1 MFVVMFSCQDID
13 LIPVSSS
20 VAPERLAQLAEFA
33 LFGFE
38 CLASG
43 LTRSLPWRALGLRAE
58 FIPLWFWVFGLRADT
73 LSALACAWPTGR
85 VHSFWFWVFGL
96 RADMLSAWRALG
108 LQAEFTPHWFW
119 VLGLRAEPLSAWGDC
134 LLIYLTS
141 FIKNNLQFSSNDL
154 SFD

>member
-1 MFVVMFSCQDID
+1 MVKRIHNIRNHFGSSSSSALVLLLQNPTPTHPRPAIGWSLGFGWAQGPGFLPSHVFMFVVMFSCQDID

-85 VHSFWFWVFGL
+85 VHSSL
-96 RADMLSAWRALG
+96 
-108 LQAEFTPHWFW
+108 
-119 VLGLRAEPLSAWGDC
+119 VLGAWPPG
-134 LLIYLTS
+134 
-141 FIKNNLQFSSNDL
+141 
-154 SFD
+154 